1 MTDFTEANRKYFE
14 YSPFERCSVG
24 QVRTLIL
31 FFFFFLQQYGNRIQ
45 RQVCRLHEDSV
56 RANIEASV
64 LAQ

>member
-31 FFFFFLQQYGNRIQ
+31 FFFLFTAIWQPNTKTGLPTP
-45 RQVCRLHEDSV
+45 
-56 RANIEASV
+56 
-64 LAQ
+64 